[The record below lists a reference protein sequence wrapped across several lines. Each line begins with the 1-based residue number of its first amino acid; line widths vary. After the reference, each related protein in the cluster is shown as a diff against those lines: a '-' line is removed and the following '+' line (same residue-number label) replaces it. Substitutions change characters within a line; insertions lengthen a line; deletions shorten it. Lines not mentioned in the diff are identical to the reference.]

1 MNGATPRPPAWLR
14 RLALTTAADLAL
26 LGRMPAVS
34 DGRGSAVLVL
44 FGPDGTG
51 PVPGPDEPPDPAR
64 LQIVLT
70 ERAATLR
77 SHPGQV
83 SFPGGRIDPGDAG
96 PVGAALRETHEEVG
110 IEPDEVEVVGQLPQL
125 PLSVTGFTVTPVLGW
140 WRHPHPLH
148 VVDPAEV
155 GRIAQVPVSHLVDP
169 DNRFTAV
176 HPEREFAAPAFE
188 VDGLYVWG
196 FTAVVLAEVLD
207 LAGLAGPWDSDR
219 RHPVPERYLRR

>member
-1 MNGATPRPPAWLR
+1 MNGATPQPPAWLQ
-14 RLALTTAADLAL
+14 RLALTTDADLPL
-26 LGRMPAVS
+26 LGRMPAVT

-44 FGPDGTG
+44 FGPDG
-51 PVPGPDEPPDPAR
+51 PGPASGPEEPPDPAR

-83 SFPGGRIDPGDAG
+83 SFPGGRIDPGDDG

-110 IEPDEVEVVGQLPQL
+110 VEPREVEVVGQLPQL

-140 WRHPHPLH
+140 WAHPHPLH

-155 GRIAQVPVSHLVDP
+155 GRIAQVPVSQLVDP

-207 LAGLAGPWDSDR
+207 LAGLAAPWDSGR
-219 RHPVPERYLRR
+219 RQPVPERYLRR